1 MGSSQSRMFLNI
13 QFSRDLEVNKM
24 DSVDRLLKYDP
35 IAEEEKISGKGHW
48 SNFSEQDNMLA
59 LLLNMQHA

>member
-1 MGSSQSRMFLNI
+1 
-13 QFSRDLEVNKM
+13 M

-35 IAEEEKISGKGHW
+35 IAEAEKISGKGHW

-59 LLLNMQHA
+59 LLLNMQHAGNKEKVFSFHSNCTDYI